1 MGDSLASYDDDQ
13 DMDDAP
19 EVSASQE
26 AHLQDF
32 EDDRREDGLATGPA
46 KTNAGGTGGPGKE
59 KEAGGRNPEPAAV
72 PVRAADAP
80 QEAPPGPL
88 SRLERARDQPCF
100 FFPRPLNLFCST
112 CS

>member
-1 MGDSLASYDDDQ
+1 MADSLASYDDAE
-13 DMDDAP
+13 MDDAP

-26 AHLQDF
+26 AALAEYD
-32 EDDRREDGLATGPA
+32 EDDRREDALATGPA
-46 KTNAGGTGGPGKE
+46 QKKADGPAPG
-59 KEAGGRNPEPAAV
+59 EAGGRNAEPAAA